1 MLSNRSYLTG
11 LQHCSFHNMSLFMAR
26 EGCRITS
33 TRDQVVTPGG
43 VLSASAKGRELRDHG
58 FDLDSWR
65 TVQDIS

>member
-1 MLSNRSYLTG
+1 MR
-11 LQHCSFHNMSLFMAR
+11 LFMAR

-43 VLSASAKGRELRDHG
+43 VVSASAKGRELRGHG

-65 TVQDIS
+65 IEEDIS